1 MFLFGLII
9 GLIIGGICIYLFLK
23 PSLEQ
28 TEKINTSI
36 IQDNELLEEKNTSLR
51 EENYNL
57 SKDNAKLDN
66 ENSSLRQQQV
76 ALTENIYI
84 LEEQA
89 KNASEIF
96 YKQSME
102 TMTLKLEQSA
112 EKEREKFIQA
122 QESYQ
127 NEYLQV
133 LNDCITDYNN
143 SIQEKRILMEDL
155 EKKLHELR
163 ISVGAAIE
171 ANKRAYAIEMENQF
185 YRLQLSEQDLNEIE
199 KLREIIPYLRD
210 PESLN
215 KVIWKIYYEKPYT
228 DLVGRVIGSNVKTGI
243 YKITNVNNQMCYV
256 GQAVNIAERWRQH
269 IKRGMGAETPTKN
282 KLYPAMLQE
291 GVQNFTFE
299 IIEECDRTLLND
311 REDYWQD
318 YFKAKEFGYSIK

>member
-1 MFLFGLII
+1 MMLLGLII
-9 GLIIGGICIYLFLK
+9 GLVVGGAVVYFMVKDDLVATAQLNNEIMM
-23 PSLEQ
+23 
-28 TEKINTSI
+28 
-36 IQDNELLEEKNTSLR
+36 DNEIIEQKNISLR
-51 EENYNL
+51 ETNANLTSDNKKLDSENY
-57 SKDNAKLDN
+57 A
-66 ENSSLRQQQV
+66 LRQQQV
-76 ALTENIYI
+76 ALTENIYN

-112 EKEREKFIQA
+112 EKERERFV
-122 QESYQ
+122 QEQENYQ

-155 EKKLHELR
+155 EKKLRELR
-163 ISVGAAIE
+163 TSVGAAVE
-171 ANKRAYAIEMENQF
+171 ANKRAYAIEIENQF

-199 KLREIIPYLRD
+199 KLKEIIPYLRD

-228 DLVGRVIGSNVKTGI
+228 DLVGRVVGSNVKTGI
-243 YKITNVNNQMCYV
+243 YKITNINNQMCYV

-269 IKRGMGAETPTKN
+269 IKRGMGAEIPTKN
-282 KLYPAMLQE
+282 KLYPAMLAE
-291 GVQNFTFE
+291 GVENFTFE
-299 IIEECDRTLLND
+299 IIEECDRTMLND